1 LKSRN
6 SIEEIIAEERDIGY
20 LDPGIEDV
28 LRRLNSLKGVSTTS
42 SCIGRVAIVEGPIH
56 WGRGEDTRIVFK
68 THGRVRPEDI
78 LRVVGRGFESLWL
91 RANGPI
97 LHLRVSSLD
106 CAAHIL
112 AMARPHGFKHSGV
125 ISLSREGPVVELM
138 SAAQMSTPLVLAGR
152 PVVRLDSA
160 GLERLAGAANMV
172 VEEGRRG
179 LEELV
184 STLTASPGP
193 CSEP

>member
-6 SIEEIIAEERDIGY
+6 GIEKVIGEERDIGY
-20 LDPGIEDV
+20 LDPGIEDI
-28 LRRLNSLKGVSTTS
+28 LRGLNSLKGVSTTS

-78 LRVVGRGFESLWL
+78 LGVVGRGFDSLWL
-91 RANGPI
+91 RASGPI

-112 AMARPHGFKHSGV
+112 ALARPHGFKHSGV

-138 SAAQMSTPLVLAGR
+138 SAAQLSAPLIADGR
-152 PVVRLDSA
+152 LLVRIDPVS
-160 GLERLAGAANMV
+160 LERLAETANMV

-179 LEELV
+179 LRGLV
-184 STLTASPGP
+184 SALTASPGP
-193 CSEP
+193 CS